1 MTHLTISILLCACIC
16 GDVLYSIS
24 FCFHFLLISF
34 LFIPL
39 LPVPSSSPF
48 LSCRHIYFFFCISLI
63 YLVIYLFLFSLIYSF
78 KLSYYMFSCFISSTN
93 NTAGAHVPCYFIFF
107 LSLFAYFSNY
117 LFSSTFSF
125 LFLILSFLIHL
136 WSHVHE
142 QSSLLIFRKCF
153 IMYECSYTGSVDSLV
168 DLLCMCACSLCMHAP
183 M

>member
-39 LPVPSSSPF
+39 LPVRSSSPF

-136 WSHVHE
+136 WSHVHRTVFA
-142 QSSLLIFRKCF
+142 SHI
-153 IMYECSYTGSVDSLV
+153 
-168 DLLCMCACSLCMHAP
+168 P
-183 M
+183 